1 MTQTC
6 QYQNKWKAELQL
18 FSRLVDLPFSV
29 VPSFDI
35 WKHFSLFKNKHQ
47 QPNSLYFWSHS
58 VHYLYHLVL
67 LIPVTV
73 LLFGKSTG
81 WIRSSFLSY
90 FYLVCHQHTIFLVS
104 MGSSIELILL
114 FDSEFLWRSF
124 VCSFCFKKIFISS
137 RHDLL
142 CSILI
147 TSFPVC
153 SASAIP
159 RTWWLPIS
167 NFFLLMD
174 SLARLSWTLTQL
186 LSIFSFY
193 SSWIFFFLVFLIDA
207 SIMIPLTKLSF
218 LPSGSWG
225 SISNKSL

>member
-104 MGSSIELILL
+104 MGGSIELILL
-114 FDSEFLWRSF
+114 FDSEFLWLSF
-124 VCSFCFKKIFISS
+124 VCSFCFKKNLDFFQTWSS
-137 RHDLL
+137 LQHFD
-142 CSILI
+142 
-147 TSFPVC
+147 
-153 SASAIP
+153 
-159 RTWWLPIS
+159 
-167 NFFLLMD
+167 
-174 SLARLSWTLTQL
+174 
-186 LSIFSFY
+186 Y
-193 SSWIFFFLVFLIDA
+193 
-207 SIMIPLTKLSF
+207 F
-218 LPSGSWG
+218 LPSLF
-225 SISNKSL
+225 SICYS